1 MMNTTTETSKQVAL
15 VTGAAGGLGA
25 GIVEELARRGWQVAA
40 GWHRQQLAEA
50 DDILP
55 VELDVTAGESVKEA
69 VKQVL
74 ARWGRIDLLVN
85 NAGLTINQTLAQTSE
100 EDWEQVMN
108 VNLRGA
114 FLLSKAVI
122 RGMLKQRSGQIINVS
137 SFAARSGPRGQAAY
151 ASAKAALIGFT
162 QAMAKE
168 GGSRN
173 VQANVILP
181 GVMPTEMTTGL
192 PEDVMKAFAE
202 ANALG
207 RINEVGEVARFIAT
221 LADMKNISGQVFQL
235 DSRVAPWT

>member
-1 MMNTTTETSKQVAL
+1 MMSTTAETSKRVAL

-25 GIVEELARRGWQVAA
+25 GTVEELVRRGWRVAA
-40 GWHRQQLAEA
+40 GWHRKQVVAA

-55 VELDVTAGESVKEA
+55 VALDVASGESVKEA
-69 VKQVL
+69 VEQVL
-74 ARWGRIDLLVN
+74 ERWGRIDLLVN
-85 NAGLTINQTLAQTSE
+85 NAGLTINQTLPQTSE

-114 FLLSKAVI
+114 FLLSKTVI
-122 RGMLKQRSGQIINVS
+122 RGMLKQRSGQIINIS

-151 ASAKAALIGFT
+151 AAAKAALIGFT

-181 GVMPTEMTTGL
+181 GVMPTEMTAGL

-202 ANALG
+202 ANTLG
-207 RINEVGEVARFIAT
+207 RINDVGEVVRFIAT
-221 LADMKNISGQVFQL
+221 LAEMKNISGQVFQL